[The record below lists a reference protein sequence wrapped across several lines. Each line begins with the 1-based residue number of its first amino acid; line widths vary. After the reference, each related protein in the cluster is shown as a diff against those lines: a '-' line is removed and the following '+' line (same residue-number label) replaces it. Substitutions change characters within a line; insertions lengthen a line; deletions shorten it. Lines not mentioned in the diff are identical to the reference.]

1 MTELPGPDW
10 RKPSQILAFGLG
22 AGASPV
28 APGTAGSLV
37 GLALYWPLAG
47 LPLAA
52 YAAVLAVLALVGI
65 ALCGR
70 ASRDLG
76 VEDHPGIV
84 WDEITGMLIG
94 TAGLPLE
101 WPWLLAAFAVFRLL
115 DILKPWPISWL
126 DRRITGGLGIMLD
139 DIAAG
144 IATLAVMQIA
154 RLGWPGIGG

>member
-1 MTELPGPDW
+1 MPERPRPDW
-10 RKPSQILAFGLG
+10 GKPSHLLAFGFG

-28 APGTAGSLV
+28 APGTVGSLV
-37 GLALYWPLAG
+37 GLAVYWPLAG

-52 YAAVLAVLALVGI
+52 YAALVAVLALVGI

-70 ASRDLG
+70 ASGDLG

-94 TAGLPLE
+94 VAGLPLE
-101 WPWLLAAFAVFRLL
+101 WPWLLAAFAVFRAL

-144 IATLAVMQIA
+144 IATLAVMQTA
-154 RLGWPGIGG
+154 RLGWPVIGG

>member
-1 MTELPGPDW
+1 MPELPRPDW
-10 RKPSQILAFGLG
+10 RKPSHVLAFGLG
-22 AGASPV
+22 AGVSPL

-47 LPLAA
+47 LALPIYCAL
-52 YAAVLAVLALVGI
+52 VTLLALAGI
-65 ALCGR
+65 ALCER

-84 WDEITGMLIG
+84 WDEIVGLLIG
-94 TAGLPLE
+94 VAGLPLE
-101 WPWLLAAFAVFRLL
+101 WPWLLAAFGLFRLL

-126 DRRITGGLGIMLD
+126 DRRLTGGLGIMLD

-144 IATLAVMQIA
+144 VATLAVMQIL
-154 RLGWPGIGG
+154 RLVWPEIGG

>member
-1 MTELPGPDW
+1 M
-10 RKPSQILAFGLG
+10 LAFGFG

-47 LPLAA
+47 LPLPG
-52 YAAVLAVLALVGI
+52 YAAMVVLAALLGI
-65 ALCGR
+65 AICGR

-84 WDEITGMLIG
+84 WDEIVGMLIG
-94 TAGLPLE
+94 CAGLPLE
-101 WPWLLAAFAVFRLL
+101 WPWLLAAFGLFRLL

-126 DRRITGGLGIMLD
+126 DRRLTGGLGIMLD

-144 IATLAVMQIA
+144 VATLAVIQIV
-154 RLGWPGIGG
+154 RVTWPGFGG